1 MQHRR
6 FFPAILIAGIF
17 FAQANRAWPCSCRE
31 VPLEKEFAEAA
42 AVFSG
47 TPLEKKPDKRHWQ
60 LKKPDGT
67 FETVTVEPIE
77 HVRFTIDRKFKGDL
91 PREVT
96 VVTSAVGTMC
106 GFYFHLGARY
116 LVYAHK
122 DQNGLLNASVCSRT
136 KPYNNSGEEL
146 KQLNTFIEKRS
157 Q

>member
-1 MQHRR
+1 
-6 FFPAILIAGIF
+6 
-17 FAQANRAWPCSCRE
+17 
-31 VPLEKEFAEAA
+31 
-42 AVFSG
+42 
-47 TPLEKKPDKRHWQ
+47 
-60 LKKPDGT
+60 
-67 FETVTVEPIE
+67 
-77 HVRFTIDRKFKGDL
+77 
-91 PREVT
+91 
-96 VVTSAVGTMC
+96 MC